1 MLNFVIVF
9 TIEESMLSEIIVRL
23 NMPKKFDTLSPRLA
37 LIVLCAL
44 LALSAACNRGPSQ
57 PGAANSSTATKH
69 YSLKGKVVSVDKL
82 ARGANID
89 NEPISGFMDQM
100 TMAYPIKPPAL
111 LDQLQAGDSITAD
124 LVVEPDN
131 KYWLENVK
139 VIGHSKAPPDKS
151 ATAAEK
157 QKGSK

>member
-9 TIEESMLSEIIVRL
+9 TIEESMSEIIVRL

-82 ARGANID
+82 AGGANID

-139 VIGHSKAPPDKS
+139 VIGHSKTPGEKPA
-151 ATAAEK
+151 AGAEK
-157 QKGSK
+157 DRGSK

>member
-9 TIEESMLSEIIVRL
+9 TIEEPMSEIIVRL

-37 LIVLCAL
+37 LFVLCAL
-44 LALSAACNRGPSQ
+44 LAFSAACNRGPSQ
-57 PGAANSSTATKH
+57 PGAANSSTKH
-69 YSLKGKVVSVDKL
+69 YSVKGKVVSVDKL
-82 ARGANID
+82 AGGANID

-139 VIGHSKAPPDKS
+139 VIGHSKTPGEKPA
-151 ATAAEK
+151 AGAEK
-157 QKGSK
+157 DRGSK